1 MQITA
6 AELAALLQGELVGDG
21 TTVLNKVAKI
31 EEGETGALSFLANP
45 KYEAFVYTTQSSAV
59 LVNKSFTP
67 TQPVQTVLIKVEDA
81 YAAFT
86 QLLEQFAQ
94 ISLHKQGISPLASIA
109 TSANIADNVYIGA
122 HAAIESGATI
132 GTGSKIFPQVY
143 IGDRVSIGKNCIL
156 YPGVRVY
163 HDCVIGDGC
172 VIHAG
177 AVIGSD
183 GFGFAPLPDKSYKK
197 IPQTGIAILENN
209 VEVGANAV
217 IDRATMGATI
227 LREGAKIDNLV
238 QIAHNVEIGKHTVI
252 AAQSGVAGSTK
263 IGNYCIVGGQVG
275 FAGHITIADGSKFGA
290 QTGVSGSI
298 KEEGKSW
305 FGSPHFE
312 YLSAQRS
319 NALFKRLPELEKRLT
334 ELEKS
339 LKNSK
344 P

>member
-21 TTVLNKVAKI
+21 STVLNKVAKI

-45 KYEAFVYTTQSSAV
+45 KYEAHVYTTQSSAV
-59 LVNKSFTP
+59 LVNKSFEAA
-67 TQPVQTVLIKVEDA
+67 QPVQAVLIKVDDA

-86 QLLEQFAQ
+86 QLLEQFSQ
-94 ISLHKQGISPLASIA
+94 ISLHKHGIAASASIHASA
-109 TSANIADNVYIGA
+109 TIEPNVYVGDCTV
-122 HAAIESGATI
+122 IEAGATI
-132 GTGSKIFPQVY
+132 GTGSKLFPQVY
-143 IGDRVSIGKNCIL
+143 IGDRVKIGKNCVI
-156 YPGVRVY
+156 YPGVRIY
-163 HDCVIGDGC
+163 HDCVLGDGC
-172 VIHAG
+172 IIHAG
-177 AVIGSD
+177 TVVGSD

-197 IPQTGIAILENN
+197 IPQTGIVILENN
-209 VEVGANAV
+209 VEIGANSV
-217 IDRATMGATI
+217 VDRATMGATI
-227 LREGAKIDNLV
+227 IREGAKIDNLV

-263 IGNYCIVGGQVG
+263 IGNYCVVGGQVG

-319 NALFKRLPELEKRLT
+319 NALFRRLPELEKRLV
-334 ELEKS
+334 ELEK
-339 LKNSK
+339 LLNTSK